1 MTFTSCVRQMTTS
14 NGVSMSNSMSLVPIS
29 RNTSPNS
36 NRPGTSGGFSTAS
49 STKRKVKKTQVL
61 YSLED
66 VFNQISTA
74 NTSNLS
80 VPIGKVVLTPR
91 SAEACL
97 KLGVNPEILKVRDI
111 DSFWEPGGM
120 EPVVQRMRHE
130 AYVQRRHDT
139 MKQCRIEKKRI
150 TNAMFEASGAVD
162 SAGEE
167 TMSPELVLQKQKAQ
181 SSTLIQ
187 MEMAKIVKMQQR
199 QEKELGQ
206 MIQVRTRTCY
216 PNFVFEELSQ
226 FLCYF
231 S

>member
-1 MTFTSCVRQMTTS
+1 MVVKFILDFFTFIVQNSREMTTS
-14 NGVSMSNSMSLVPIS
+14 LGNSMLLPMSAG
-29 RNTSPNS
+29 NESPNS
-36 NRPGTSGGFSTAS
+36 NGRPGTSGGFSTAS
-49 STKRKVKKTQVL
+49 TARRRKKREQVV
-61 YSLED
+61 YTLED
-66 VFNQISTA
+66 VFNQFSTA

-91 SAEACL
+91 SAEAYL

-139 MKQCRIEKKRI
+139 MKQCRLEKKRI

-162 SAGEE
+162 ATGEE
-167 TMSPELVLQKQKAQ
+167 TMSPELILQKQKAQ

-206 MIQVRTRTCY
+206 MIQVR
-216 PNFVFEELSQ
+216 E
-226 FLCYF
+226 
-231 S
+231 